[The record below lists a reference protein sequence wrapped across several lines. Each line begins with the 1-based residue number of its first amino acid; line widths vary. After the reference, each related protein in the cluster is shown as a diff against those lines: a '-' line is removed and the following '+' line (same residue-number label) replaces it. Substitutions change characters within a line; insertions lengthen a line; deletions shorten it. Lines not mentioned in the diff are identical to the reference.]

1 MAGHSAF
8 KNIMHKKGR
17 ADAARSKMF
26 AKLSREITVSAKL
39 GLPDPTMNPRLR
51 LAIQ

>member
-17 ADAARSKMF
+17 ADAAR
-26 AKLSREITVSAKL
+26 AKLFSKL
-39 GLPDPTMNPRLR
+39 GARDHGGGQEWAAPTPT
-51 LAIQ
+51 